1 MPITVRDL
9 KQGSK
14 PPPRQRNIASLVG
27 GFVIAFGCFALW
39 LLVASQIVGGRPSAA
54 IVAAGAA
61 FAIAV
66 GVWIR
71 LADL

>member
-9 KQGSK
+9 KTAGAPK
-14 PPPRQRNIASLVG
+14 QRNIASLVG
-27 GFVIAFGCFALW
+27 GFVIAAGCFVLW
-39 LLVASQIVGGRPSAA
+39 TLVASQIAGGMPSAA
-54 IVAAGAA
+54 IIATGAV